1 MSNQNRK
8 IFLPVIL
15 VFIMLN
21 GLTITFKTFLE
32 NNGFDRDFLIIAN
45 LLLFILSLTALYL
58 QQRAIQSNNPNAFVR
73 GVYTAMIIKL
83 FVCMIAVAVYAFMRK
98 SNINKP
104 ALFTSMGIYILYTSF
119 EVAGLMK
126 VARKKKNA

>member
-1 MSNQNRK
+1 MSIENRK

-15 VFIMLN
+15 VFIILN
-21 GLTITFKTFLE
+21 SLVIIFKTFLE

-45 LLLFILSLTALYL
+45 LLLFILSLTAFYL
-58 QQRAIQSNNPNAFVR
+58 QRRAIQSNNPNAFVR
-73 GVYTAMIIKL
+73 GVYAAMIIKL
-83 FVCMIAVAVYAFMRK
+83 FVCMIAVTVYAFIK
-98 SNINKP
+98 ASNINKP

-126 VARKKKNA
+126 VARKKNNA

>member
-1 MSNQNRK
+1 MNNQNRK

-15 VFIMLN
+15 VFVILN
-21 GLTITFKTFLE
+21 GLIITFKTFLE

-45 LLLFILSLTALYL
+45 LLLFILSLTAFYL

>member
-1 MSNQNRK
+1 MSNENRK

-15 VFIMLN
+15 VFVILN
-21 GLTITFKTFLE
+21 SLIIIFKTFLE

-45 LLLFILSLTALYL
+45 LLLFILSLAAFYL
-58 QQRAIQSNNPNAFVR
+58 QRSAIQSGNPNVFVR
-73 GVYTAMIIKL
+73 SVYKAMLLKL
-83 FVCMIAVAVYAFMRK
+83 FVCFIAVIAYAFVKK

-104 ALFTSMGIYILYTSF
+104 ALFTSMGIYIIYTSF

-126 VARKKKNA
+126 AARKKKNA

>member
-1 MSNQNRK
+1 MSNENRR

-15 VFIMLN
+15 VFVILN
-21 GLTITFKTFLE
+21 GFIITFKTFLE

-45 LLLFILSLTALYL
+45 LLLFILSLAAFGL
-58 QQRAIQSNNPNAFVR
+58 QRRAIQSNNTNAFVR
-73 GVYTAMIIKL
+73 GVYAAMILKL
-83 FVCMIAVAVYAFMRK
+83 FVCMIAVTVYAFIK
-98 SNINKP
+98 TSSINKP

>member
-1 MSNQNRK
+1 MSNENRK

-15 VFIMLN
+15 VFVILN
-21 GLTITFKTFLE
+21 GFIIVFKTFLE

-45 LLLFILSLTALYL
+45 LLLFTLSLAALYL
-58 QQRAIQSNNPNAFVR
+58 QCRAILSNNPNAFVR
-73 GVYTAMIIKL
+73 GVYAAMIIKL
-83 FVCMIAVAVYAFMRK
+83 FVCMIAVLVYAFIK
-98 SNINKP
+98 TSNVNKP

-126 VARKKKNA
+126 AARKKKNA

>member
-1 MSNQNRK
+1 MTNQNRK

-15 VFIMLN
+15 VFVILN
-21 GLTITFKTFLE
+21 GLIITFKTFLE

-45 LLLFILSLTALYL
+45 LLLFILSLTAFYL

>member
-1 MSNQNRK
+1 MSIENRK

-15 VFIMLN
+15 VFIILN
-21 GLTITFKTFLE
+21 SLVIIFKTFLE

-45 LLLFILSLTALYL
+45 LLLFILSLTAFYL
-58 QQRAIQSNNPNAFVR
+58 QQRAIQSDNPNAFVR

-83 FVCMIAVAVYAFMRK
+83 FVCMIAVAVYAFIRK

-104 ALFTSMGIYILYTSF
+104 ALFTSMGIYIVYTSF
-119 EVAGLMK
+119 EIAALMK

>member
-1 MSNQNRK
+1 MNNQNRK

-15 VFIMLN
+15 VFVILN
-21 GLTITFKTFLE
+21 GLIITFKTFLE

-45 LLLFILSLTALYL
+45 LLLFILSLTAFYL
-58 QQRAIQSNNPNAFVR
+58 QQRAIQSKNPNAFVR

>member
-1 MSNQNRK
+1 MSNQNNK

-15 VFIMLN
+15 VFVILN
-21 GLTITFKTFLE
+21 GLIITFKTFLE
-32 NNGFDRDFLIIAN
+32 NNGFDRDFLITAN
-45 LLLFILSLTALYL
+45 LLLFILSLAAFYL
-58 QQRAIQSNNPNAFVR
+58 QRKAIQSNNPNAFVR
-73 GVYTAMIIKL
+73 GVYTAMILKL
-83 FVCMIAVAVYAFMRK
+83 FVCMIAVAVYAFIKR

>member
-8 IFLPVIL
+8 IFLPIIL
-15 VFIMLN
+15 VFVMLN
-21 GLTITFKTFLE
+21 GLIITFKTFLE

-45 LLLFILSLTALYL
+45 LLLFILSLTAFYL

-73 GVYTAMIIKL
+73 GVYTAMIVKL